1 MNHFALFTDMPIEH
15 YHVFFLIKFSY
26 QNNLKY
32 TYFNLRPNN
41 MQIAT
46 TIKNLAQDIVYK
58 RLDFKN
64 SQNCDSDI

>member
-1 MNHFALFTDMPIEH
+1 M
-15 YHVFFLIKFSY
+15 FFRIKFSY
-26 QNNLKY
+26 QINLKY

-46 TIKNLAQDIVYK
+46 TTKNIAQDIVYK